1 MCTEEHSGDGPAK
14 PSLSL
19 ICQVGPGPLSLSGP
33 GGSLPVPPDDRVTL
47 KMAMLYEGQCAGLG
61 ARAAAAKYGYTR
73 QGYYKVLQQYRTQGA
88 AAFFNRPGPKT
99 NYRRSEEVVRAVIRY
114 RFQHPES
121 STSELVSL
129 LRAADHRVSK
139 RSVERVISEYGLQQR
154 DYPKQRA
161 RARRQ
166 TDRAPDHIAE
176 AA

>member
-1 MCTEEHSGDGPAK
+1 MCTEEHSGDGATK

-19 ICQVGPGPLSLSGP
+19 ICQVGSGPLSLSGP
-33 GGSLPVPPDDRVTL
+33 GGSLPVPADDRVTL

-114 RFQHPES
+114 RFRHPGS

-129 LRAADHRVSK
+129 LQAAGHRVSK

-161 RARRQ
+161 RARCEPGGTPNR
-166 TDRAPDHIAE
+166 IAE